1 MPRTGCVR
9 KKLGKPVGA
18 VSRIGRRGPYGRG
31 VPDTRPPAPGRDREI
46 ARLAIPA
53 LGALVAEPLFLLADS
68 AVVATLG
75 TAPLA
80 GLGAAAVVL
89 STAVGMCVFL
99 AYGTTAVSA
108 RLVGAG
114 DRAGAL
120 ARGVDGMWL
129 AAGLGVALAVAGWLS
144 AGWLVRAL
152 GASEAVAPYAETYLR
167 ISMAGLPA
175 VLLALAATGLLRG
188 LQDTRTPLAVTV
200 VAVTANLALD
210 LLFVLGLEWGIAGSA
225 WASVL
230 AQWGAAAAY
239 LLIVARQARRLRA
252 ALGPR
257 PAGIASSLSL
267 NAALLARTAAL
278 RGVFL
283 LAAAVAARLG
293 DAELAAYQV
302 TMQTWYLLALALDA
316 LAIAGQALTGR
327 DLGSG
332 DAERARATA
341 RRVTWW
347 GFGVG
352 CALAGLV
359 LLLRPWYGSWFG
371 DDPAV
376 AALIGSALVV
386 VAVHQPLA
394 GPVFALDGVLIGAGD
409 ARWLAYAQAASLAV
423 FAPAAWAVLAYDGG
437 LDALWWALLWFMAV
451 RGALLGWRAHSG
463 RWAVTGAVR

>member
-1 MPRTGCVR
+1 
-9 KKLGKPVGA
+9 
-18 VSRIGRRGPYGRG
+18 
-31 VPDTRPPAPGRDREI
+31 
-46 ARLAIPA
+46 
-53 LGALVAEPLFLLADS
+53 
-68 AVVATLG
+68 
-75 TAPLA
+75 
-80 GLGAAAVVL
+80 
-89 STAVGMCVFL
+89 
-99 AYGTTAVSA
+99 
-108 RLVGAG
+108 
-114 DRAGAL
+114 
-120 ARGVDGMWL
+120 
-129 AAGLGVALAVAGWLS
+129 
-144 AGWLVRAL
+144 
-152 GASEAVAPYAETYLR
+152 
-167 ISMAGLPA
+167 MAGLPA

-188 LQDTRTPLAVTV
+188 LQDTRTPLVVTL

-239 LLIVARQARRLRA
+239 LLIVARQARMLRA
-252 ALGPR
+252 PLGPR

-332 DAERARATA
+332 DADRARATA

-371 DDPAV
+371 DDPEV

-409 ARWLAYAQAASLAV
+409 ARWLAYAQAASLAA
-423 FAPAAWAVLAYDGG
+423 FAPAAWAVLAYGGG

>member
-1 MPRTGCVR
+1 M
-9 KKLGKPVGA
+9 
-18 VSRIGRRGPYGRG
+18 
-31 VPDTRPPAPGRDREI
+31 
-46 ARLAIPA
+46 
-53 LGALVAEPLFLLADS
+53 
-68 AVVATLG
+68 
-75 TAPLA
+75 
-80 GLGAAAVVL
+80 L
-89 STAVGMCVFL
+89 STAVGMCIFL

-129 AAGLGVALAVAGWLS
+129 AAGLGVALAAAGWLS

-152 GASEAVAPYAETYLR
+152 GASEAVAPYAETYLG

-188 LQDTRTPLAVTV
+188 LQDTRTPLVVTL
-200 VAVTANLALD
+200 VAVTANLLLV
-210 LLFVLGLEWGIAGSA
+210 LLFVLVLEWGIAGSA
-225 WASVL
+225 WGTVL

-239 LLIVARQARRLRA
+239 LLLVARQARRLRA
-252 ALGPR
+252 PLGPR

-332 DAERARATA
+332 RRRSGARHGAPGDLVGVRRRLRAGRPRAACCGRGTA
-341 RRVTWW
+341 R
-347 GFGVG
+347 
-352 CALAGLV
+352 
-359 LLLRPWYGSWFG
+359 
-371 DDPAV
+371 
-376 AALIGSALVV
+376 GSATTRRS
-386 VAVHQPLA
+386 P
-394 GPVFALDGVLIGAGD
+394 
-409 ARWLAYAQAASLAV
+409 R
-423 FAPAAWAVLAYDGG
+423 
-437 LDALWWALLWFMAV
+437 
-451 RGALLGWRAHSG
+451 
-463 RWAVTGAVR
+463 